1 MNNKDSFLISE
12 AYSKV
17 LNRTLVQESSIEQAN
32 KSMTHPKAITK
43 AYLAKVAKER
53 AEKAEAEVAAKKI
66 TDNQKEEVKEE
77 APVAQENAGVPS
89 VEETLRGCSVAE
101 LHKVLDVVK
110 TALGSYN
117 GSPES
122 RQGLE
127 SMIGLTQKELDSK
140 LHGESL

>member
-1 MNNKDSFLISE
+1 MNNKDSLLLSE

-17 LNRTLVQESSIEQAN
+17 LNRTLVQEAGIEDHEE
-32 KSMTHPKAITK
+32 SEHCDD
-43 AYLAKVAKER
+43 
-53 AEKAEAEVAAKKI
+53 AEHGCDCDGCHECI
-66 TDNQKEEVKEE
+66 DNQKEEVKEE